1 MIICPICEGAA
12 ICRATIKDTTKVVY
26 VCIECDSVW
35 LKRSA
40 IFFGDEK
47 YILNIDE
54 EEKLWDKLTNFEL
67 AE

>member
-1 MIICPICEGAA
+1 MIICPVCEGTA
-12 ICRATIKDTTKVVY
+12 ICRATIKDTAKVVY

-40 IFFGDEK
+40 IFSEDEK

-54 EEKLWDKLTNFEL
+54 AENLLDKLINFEL